1 MKKMYGKLLSFVLA
15 IAMVF
20 SVPVVSDAA
29 VASSVDKSD
38 IVILYDNDVHCEVD
52 GYVEM
57 ATIKKS
63 CSHRVSM
70 CHWYP
75 VEILYREE

>member
-15 IAMVF
+15 MAMVF

-29 VASSVDKSD
+29 VVSSVDKSD

-57 ATIKKS
+57 AAIKKELQS
-63 CSHRVSM
+63 Q
-70 CHWYP
+70 
-75 VEILYREE
+75 